1 MCAAAR
7 PATSDE
13 MCPSIIPHHVM
24 RGEASS
30 SASHPP
36 PPTSKMQSCCPKLL
50 GPSAAMIASPPPQES
65 RLHLLPRG
73 RGRRSY
79 SP

>member
-1 MCAAAR
+1 
-7 PATSDE
+7 
-13 MCPSIIPHHVM
+13 M
-24 RGEASS
+24 RGAS
-30 SASHPP
+30 SASH
-36 PPTSKMQSCCPKLL
+36 PPTSKMQSCCPRLL
-50 GPSAAMIASPPPQES
+50 GPSATMIASPPLRS